1 MSKPKLLKGIKL
13 DFSVEREDWNVYRL
27 EDGTTL
33 KVKLVLVDV
42 IRTPEHNPLGEP
54 IYQILSQNIVKAL
67 NVPDELK
74 TKQKESTTPIA

>member
-1 MSKPKLLKGIKL
+1 MSKPKVFEGRKL
-13 DFSVEREDWNVYRL
+13 DFSVEREDWNVYKL
-27 EDGTTL
+27 EDGATL

-54 IYQILSQNIVKAL
+54 IYRIFSQNVVKAL

-74 TKQKESTTPIA
+74 RKPKESTTPIA